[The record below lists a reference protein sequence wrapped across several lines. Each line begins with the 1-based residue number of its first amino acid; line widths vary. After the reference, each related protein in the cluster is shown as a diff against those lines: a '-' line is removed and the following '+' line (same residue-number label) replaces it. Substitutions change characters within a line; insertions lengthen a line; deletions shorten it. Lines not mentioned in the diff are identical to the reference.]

1 MVKAFA
7 IFGCVVAICLSQ
19 GCGGKKAD
27 IASAPPAD
35 TSGPGMGGQSAELS
49 DMPGSG
55 SGANNSSSDLASM
68 NGGPNMGKVGMGPGA
83 SGFEG
88 DSSNNGSG
96 GMSPLGSSGGYSPNG
111 GSGDSSFGN
120 AGFDNIPQPGFDPN
134 NSMPGQQ
141 NQNRPRPKPLPPP
154 TLKEQAIKAFQA
166 GNAKRAYTLLQA
178 HALQL
183 PDDEAAEILKDYR
196 WASHRKRPQLGVNIA
211 VGVTLKNPLN
221 ATDLSPIGTENK
233 NQGGGGGGGGGVL
246 GFGASSGMGGADGA
260 PDPTKSKSLS
270 DTTGV
275 LSTRLAQVFKERHEK
290 GVWAPAFQDYWLVT
304 AREGGFGAM
313 AGGGFNE
320 GTGDFGNNGG
330 VFGNNGGGFG
340 NSGSGFGNGAGVLG
354 AGNGGFGNSGEAIN
368 NSGGGQMPSSDQGNG
383 PTGNVPGLAPTGKG
397 SSGMADPS
405 GLGTPKGGGA
415 KIPSEQDAGGGGAAQ
430 SGVSG
435 APFKFLQ
442 GGRPGMFGEGRGP
455 GGDMPPAFGNNAM
468 LPAGSTPIAPCLTF
482 IGVDESTKLMKKAV
496 QDGYDALM
504 IFEVTI
510 GVNRV
515 IQRVTNDTL
524 VRVVQPSIVPKDVK
538 KIYVSKVL
546 NNLQVE
552 RSKSKGESDGV
563 DEAMEKI
570 IKSTEEAIGLES
582 IPTILTPELIATKRV
597 PALIKETETSVIDRL
612 SEVNLYFSK
621 GYLDETQKADAFEKI
636 AGQAGRVIATGS
648 PTEKLAEVQK
658 LVDREFK

>member
-7 IFGCVVAICLSQ
+7 LFGCVIAICLSQ

-35 TSGPGMGGQSAELS
+35 ASGPGMGGQSAALS
-49 DMPGSG
+49 DMPGLD
-55 SGANNSSSDLASM
+55 SGANNSSSELASM
-68 NGGPNMGKVGMGPGA
+68 NGGPNMGKAGMGPGA

-88 DSSNNGSG
+88 NSSNNGSG
-96 GMSPLGSSGGYSPNG
+96 GMGPPGSSGGYSPNG
-111 GSGDSSFGN
+111 GSGGMPFPGSSDFG
-120 AGFDNIPQPGFDPN
+120 GPGDQFQPGFDPN
-134 NSMPGQQ
+134 NSMIGQQ

-154 TLKEQAIKAFQA
+154 TLKEQAVKAFQA

-221 ATDLSPIGTENK
+221 STDLSPIGTENK
-233 NQGGGGGGGGGVL
+233 NPGAGGGGGLL

-260 PDPTKSKSLS
+260 PDSSKTKSLS

-290 GVWAPAFQDYWLVT
+290 GVWAPAFQEYWLVT
-304 AREGGFGAM
+304 AREGGFGGM
-313 AGGGFNE
+313 AGGGFE
-320 GTGDFGNNGG
+320 AGG
-330 VFGNNGGGFG
+330 GGFEAGGGGFG
-340 NSGSGFGNGAGVLG
+340 NGDGGFGNGGGGVSNN
-354 AGNGGFGNSGEAIN
+354 GNGGENSGAIFGAG
-368 NSGGGQMPSSDQGNG
+368 SQPGPGTLPMGPPTDGQGAQPNK
-383 PTGNVPGLAPTGKG
+383 GKL
-397 SSGMADPS
+397 SNLS
-405 GLGTPKGGGA
+405 TEGA
-415 KIPSEQDAGGGGAAQ
+415 TTGGGAAPPA
-430 SGVSG
+430 VSG
-435 APFKFLQ
+435 APLKFLQ
-442 GGRPGMFGEGRGP
+442 GGRPGMFGDGRGP
-455 GGDMPPAFGNNAM
+455 GGDMPPAGNNAM

-482 IGVDESTKLMKKAV
+482 IGVDETTKLMKKAV

-510 GVNRV
+510 GINRV
-515 IQRVTNDTL
+515 IQRVTNDTT

-538 KIYVSKVL
+538 KVYVSKVL

-552 RSKSKGESDGV
+552 RSKLKGEPDGV

-582 IPTILTPELIATKRV
+582 MPSGLTPEIIATKRV

-621 GYLDETQKADAFEKI
+621 GFIDETQKADAFEKI